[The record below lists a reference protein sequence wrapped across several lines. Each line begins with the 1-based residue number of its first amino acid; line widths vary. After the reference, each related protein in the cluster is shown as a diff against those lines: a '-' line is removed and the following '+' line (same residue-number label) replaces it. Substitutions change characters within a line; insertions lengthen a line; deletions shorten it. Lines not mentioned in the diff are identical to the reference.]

1 MRCTSVRLYCLT
13 FLTLFLTV
21 GFGSASAEQ
30 RWYLVRHFEK
40 QTGDDPNLT
49 AKGHQRAA
57 ALANY
62 FRYIPLSEVFS
73 TDYKRT
79 TQTVADIAT
88 QQNMPVTLYD
98 PSEPSTFIQLISAQ
112 RDVLVA
118 GHSNTIPDLV
128 RRLGGQAEDLTEKD
142 YGRLFIVTRIDG
154 DVTTQSVIIPF

>member
-1 MRCTSVRLYCLT
+1 MRCTSVRLYYLT
-13 FLTLFLTV
+13 FLALILTV
-21 GFGSASAEQ
+21 GLGEASAEQ

-49 AKGHQRAA
+49 FKGQQRAA

-62 FRYIPLSEVFS
+62 FRYIPLSGVFS

-79 TQTVADIAT
+79 TQTVADIAK

-98 PSEPSTFIQLISAQ
+98 PSHPKTFIQLISTQ

-128 RRLGGQAEDLTEKD
+128 RALGGQAEDLTDKD

-154 DVTTQSVIIPF
+154 DVTTQSVIVPF